1 MENQENIKKAGQCLV
16 KVAQCSIFL
25 FLILCA
31 SFLSYFLIEDLDL
44 LKIITAI
51 IAIIVIYLTVSMII
65 NLYKA
70 GDLLININKESGLED
85 WKKEQEWKKNIF
97 EKKLKEINKR

>member
-16 KVAQCSIFL
+16 KTAQCSMYL

-31 SFLSYFLIEDLDL
+31 SFLSYFLIENLDL
-44 LKIITAI
+44 LNPLGLVFAF
-51 IAIIVIYLTVSMII
+51 IIVYFTVSMII

-70 GDLLININKESGLED
+70 GDFLMNINKESGLKD
-85 WKKEQEWKKNIF
+85 WKNEQEWKRNEF
-97 EKKLKEINKR
+97 EKKLQEINKR